1 MTRREELYVAWLP
14 AGTSGTAVC
23 WHATWSNPI
32 AVTADGGKDSTSRK
46 GGLCIYKIV
55 KELFNSAARVLGA
68 GWKQGSSDESGV
80 DFGVFFFQLT
90 L

>member
-14 AGTSGTAVC
+14 AGTSGTAAC

-32 AVTADGGKDSTSRK
+32 AVTADGGKDSAVEQNSKRIVSIQQLGFWAPVGSR
-46 GGLCIYKIV
+46 G
-55 KELFNSAARVLGA
+55 RVT
-68 GWKQGSSDESGV
+68 KSGV
-80 DFGVFFFQLT
+80 DFVCNL